1 MANTRTNAK
10 RDAAAPRRIGLA
22 LGGGA
27 ARGWAH
33 VGVLEALEEAG
44 IRPGCIAGTS
54 IGALIG
60 AIYASGGID
69 GVRALVQGVD
79 WKRMLALVDPVLP
92 RTGLIDGRRVEDLV
106 RAHVREPRIEDLPIP
121 FAAVATDL
129 TTATEVVIDRGDIAE
144 AVRASVSV
152 PGLFTPVRSDAR
164 TLVDGG
170 LLNPVPVSVTRAMGA
185 DWVIAVDVNPA
196 VEGEGPYRPGSLL
209 GVLVSTVA
217 VTEVATTRLRLAA
230 EPPDL
235 LIRPRVGHI
244 RFLDFSRG
252 RESVAAGHEA
262 ARDAIAPLVA
272 PGGPLAAAVA
282 TRPAASA

>member
-129 TTATEVVIDRGDIAE
+129 TTATEVVI
-144 AVRASVSV
+144 
-152 PGLFTPVRSDAR
+152 
-164 TLVDGG
+164 
-170 LLNPVPVSVTRAMGA
+170 
-185 DWVIAVDVNPA
+185 
-196 VEGEGPYRPGSLL
+196 
-209 GVLVSTVA
+209 
-217 VTEVATTRLRLAA
+217 
-230 EPPDL
+230 
-235 LIRPRVGHI
+235 
-244 RFLDFSRG
+244 
-252 RESVAAGHEA
+252 
-262 ARDAIAPLVA
+262 
-272 PGGPLAAAVA
+272 
-282 TRPAASA
+282 